1 MGTEGGRCRQAKRNA
16 SRSPARSCATR
27 QLVVLDEPTA
37 NLDPANAEA
46 IGDAMQRLSV
56 GRTVLVIAH
65 RPELAQ
71 RADRVVR
78 LANGRVVDE
87 RDAVG
92 AA

>member
-1 MGTEGGRCRQAKRNA
+1 MGEAQRIAL
-16 SRSPARSCATR
+16 ARAFAR
-27 QLVVLDEPTA
+27 DAELVVLDEPTA

-46 IGDAMQRLSV
+46 IGGVLQQLSV

-71 RADRVVR
+71 RADRIVR